1 MTKRK
6 LVIGGV
12 IVAAVALLVLGAQQ
26 TLQVPLRLEAVPF
39 ELTARAVVRG
49 IPNARY
55 FVLSDVESLVRD
67 ALAARQREKVLG
79 AKFLEG
85 SMTLAFKEMQILDDM
100 LKNTK

>member
-39 ELTARAVVRG
+39 ELTGAVVPG

-79 AKFLEG
+79 AMFLEG

>member
-26 TLQVPLRLEAVPF
+26 TLQVPLRLEAAPF
-39 ELTARAVVRG
+39 ELTERAVVPG

-55 FVLSDVESLVRD
+55 FVLSDVEWLVRD

-79 AKFLEG
+79 AMFLEG

>member
-12 IVAAVALLVLGAQQ
+12 LVAALALVAFVAQQ
-26 TLQVPLRLEAVPF
+26 ALKVPIRLDAVSF

-55 FVLSDVESLVRD
+55 FVLSDVESLVRN
-67 ALAARQREKVLG
+67 ALAARQRDKVLG
-79 AKFLEG
+79 AMFLEG
-85 SMTLAFKEMQILDDM
+85 SIALAFKEMQILDDM